1 MVWGIVKHETG
12 TQEGTWCHAEEF
24 ELTSE
29 GSGQFMKD
37 LSGMKYLKFRQLLLH
52 QCGGLTEEGK
62 LVKI

>member
-12 TQEGTWCHAEEF
+12 TQGETWCHAEEF

-37 LSGMKYLKFRQLLLH
+37 LRYEVFEFQTVALA
-52 QCGGLTEEGK
+52 
-62 LVKI
+62 LVWRTD